1 MSVTEIHYTP
11 SLVQAVAVPRHDF
24 LESLDEASAKPLH
37 VVFALHPMAPRGHG
51 QCHEC
56 CGLIIE
62 NFKSTCAWTSAPLIQ
77 PTIPTRGDQPIS
89 GRGPVRK
96 VGPCTML
103 GPRVSKIP
111 PPVPDPYI
119 VLYKVYTG

>member
-51 QCHEC
+51 
-56 CGLIIE
+56 
-62 NFKSTCAWTSAPLIQ
+62 A
-77 PTIPTRGDQPIS
+77 
-89 GRGPVRK
+89 V
-96 VGPCTML
+96 
-103 GPRVSKIP
+103 PRVLWPHHRKLQVHVRMDFRPTYPAHHTHEGRPAHLRERPRLEGGALYNAGP
-111 PPVPDPYI
+111 PG
-119 VLYKVYTG
+119 T